1 MENFDGEEKILYKL
15 SEPIPLTNLMVNRP
29 CCMILSGFILMLI
42 ISAFTFYME
51 WLNPND
57 PTDRDFM
64 VWGDHY
70 VTNMDK
76 SMQVS
81 RELLQ

>member
-1 MENFDGEEKILYKL
+1 
-15 SEPIPLTNLMVNRP
+15 
-29 CCMILSGFILMLI
+29 MLV
-42 ISAFTFYME
+42 ISVFTFYME